1 MQHALA
7 SKFLGPI
14 FTAAAL
20 ILFSFTP
27 SVSAKDAAKDAGKGI
42 AKPTGRIAVKS
53 GDKIAF
59 LGDSIT
65 AAGWENPAG
74 YVRLV
79 MAGLAANGI
88 IAEAVPAGVNGHKSD
103 QMLARLETDVL
114 GMKPQ
119 WMTLSC
125 GLNDVLL
132 GAGGVPLDEAAAA
145 RPGEYD
151 AAVAQRGTFKKNVT
165 QIVEQATA
173 AGVKPVLLTSTVIR
187 EDLDDPRNDRLV
199 PYNDFLRSLAKK
211 KQLPLADLNPLFQNR
226 IRKENT
232 RDINVLTTD
241 GIHMNAEGNKLMATG
256 VLQAFGLD
264 AGQIE
269 KAKAAWAEPRTPGQ

>member
-27 SVSAKDAAKDAGKGI
+27 SASAKDAAKDAGKGI

-88 IAEAVPAGVNGHKSD
+88 IAEAVPTGVNGHKSD

-114 GMKPQ
+114 GKKPQ
-119 WMTLSC
+119 
-125 GLNDVLL
+125 
-132 GAGGVPLDEAAAA
+132 
-145 RPGEYD
+145 RPGPVNTTRRSHN
-151 AAVAQRGTFKKNVT
+151 AALSRR
-165 QIVEQATA
+165 
-173 AGVKPVLLTSTVIR
+173 TS
-187 EDLDDPRNDRLV
+187 PRSSSR
-199 PYNDFLRSLAKK
+199 P
-211 KQLPLADLNPLFQNR
+211 P
-226 IRKENT
+226 
-232 RDINVLTTD
+232 
-241 GIHMNAEGNKLMATG
+241 
-256 VLQAFGLD
+256 
-264 AGQIE
+264 
-269 KAKAAWAEPRTPGQ
+269 PRA

>member
-1 MQHALA
+1 
-7 SKFLGPI
+7 
-14 FTAAAL
+14 
-20 ILFSFTP
+20 
-27 SVSAKDAAKDAGKGI
+27 
-42 AKPTGRIAVKS
+42 
-53 GDKIAF
+53 
-59 LGDSIT
+59 
-65 AAGWENPAG
+65 
-74 YVRLV
+74 
-79 MAGLAANGI
+79 
-88 IAEAVPAGVNGHKSD
+88 
-103 QMLARLETDVL
+103 
-114 GMKPQ
+114 
-119 WMTLSC
+119 
-125 GLNDVLL
+125 
-132 GAGGVPLDEAAAA
+132 
-145 RPGEYD
+145 
-151 AAVAQRGTFKKNVT
+151 
-165 QIVEQATA
+165 
-173 AGVKPVLLTSTVIR
+173 VKPVLLTSTVIR